1 MDKKELYNNEFIIKL
16 TIDGTSFEDVE
27 FKITDPNK
35 TICEQIKKIVSIFH
49 LPDADNQNCPISYM
63 LGQILDEAEEPVI
76 LELEDEDGREK
87 CLMDYNVQ
95 SGDYL
100 HLISVPAYA
109 CPIPMEMEREW
120 ELYCLNKM

>member
-63 LGQILDEAEEPVI
+63 LGQILEDGDEPEI
-76 LELEDEDGREK
+76 LEFEDADGCEHT
-87 CLMDYNVQ
+87 LIDYNIQ
-95 SGDYL
+95 FGDNLY
-100 HLISVPAYA
+100 LISVPAYA
-109 CPIPMEMEREW
+109 CPIPMEMESEW
-120 ELYCLNKM
+120 KLYCINKM